1 MMMRRRM
8 MMKIKII
15 LLRTAPE
22 DGCLAS
28 IRARH
33 ILCSPS
39 KMEEGLQDLQLTWF
53 LNVAG

>member
-1 MMMRRRM
+1 M

-53 LNVAG
+53 LNVAGLK